1 MLSQRASE
9 RFKRSSEPVSERSK
23 RTTDRLHMRSQSL
36 HSTIEQRSNRL
47 KHGGNTGDK
56 AYGNIRQA
64 HKASFKPRSNSRTH
78 VTQFSEQGTQS
89 LSNSEIGRA
98 SCRERE
104 ESTERAVA
112 VKREGEHE

>member
-64 HKASFKPRSNSRTH
+64 HKASFKPRSKSRTH
-78 VTQFSEQGTQS
+78 VTRFSEQGTQS
-89 LSNSEIGRA
+89 LSNSVGHRDKD
-98 SCRERE
+98 RHE
-104 ESTERAVA
+104 ENPT
-112 VKREGEHE
+112 

>member
-23 RTTDRLHMRSQSL
+23 RTSDRLHMRSQAL
-36 HSTIEQRSNRL
+36 HKTVEHRCNRL

-64 HKASFKPRSNSRTH
+64 HKASFKAWSDSGAH
-78 VTQFSEQGTQS
+78 VTQFSEQGTQR
-89 LSNSEIGRA
+89 LSDTVGHRGKNRQ
-98 SCRERE
+98 
-104 ESTERAVA
+104 
-112 VKREGEHE
+112 